1 MPRTKKSQTTE
12 TTITEVLDTPIEQT
26 IEEAAA
32 TLGIDP
38 FRLQELFV
46 ERLGSDDPMVW
57 LTIPTEH
64 EPLLA
69 EIKRDLE
76 SEASVRRFDAP
87 TEPATELPPVVEP
100 PIIQEE
106 APIEQKSHTDP
117 SGLTQTKTD
126 AIDQNR
132 QAATQTN
139 QGISEALM
147 LLQAQQGVMDS
158 SQAATAYLTAF
169 TANLANLKGEGL
181 TVIAAQTLQEISKK
195 SGFDPNEVLKQVGV
209 PLSSETQEKLN
220 KAMGQVLGNVQGA
233 ATQINNTTWGNGY
246 DLGNELQNLEQ
257 LMNSK
262 H

>member
-1 MPRTKKSQTTE
+1 MPRTKKLES
-12 TTITEVLDTPIEQT
+12 TITEALDTPIEKT
-26 IEEAAA
+26 IEEAAEY
-32 TLGIDP
+32 LGVAPI
-38 FRLQELFV
+38 RLQEMFCD
-46 ERLGSDDPMVW
+46 RLGIEEPMTW
-57 LTIPTEH
+57 LTIPTEQ

-69 EIKRDLE
+69 EIKRGLE
-76 SEASVRRFDAP
+76 SEASVRR
-87 TEPATELPPVVEP
+87 EPNIELPPVVEP
-100 PIIQEE
+100 PIIQDA
-106 APIEQKSHTDP
+106 APIEQKPHTEP
-117 SGLTQTKTD
+117 SNLTQTKTE

-132 QAATQTN
+132 QSATQTN

-220 KAMGQVLGNVQGA
+220 KAMGQVLGNVQNA
-233 ATQINNTTWGNGY
+233 ATEINSTTWGNGY
-246 DLGNELQNLEQ
+246 DLGNELQNLTE

-262 H
+262 R